1 MSRWHY
7 FKIEMIQ
14 IYCDIKC
21 GIWNGPIGACIV
33 YRIKMYVNKWY
44 IGEIYQFN
52 TNGNWSHDKKQNIGE
67 YNLFNLP
74 HYDEYDGIIFDCTN
88 MTDQDQLE
96 LIIEKLKN
104 LDIPVVSIGYYVD
117 GLYYVGNDNKKLF
130 RLRRKICCTQNRE
143 YRACERSNSVGNKAW
158 FTTNYRTRKKL
169 STFWRKN

>member
-1 MSRWHY
+1 M
-7 FKIEMIQ
+7 
-14 IYCDIKC
+14 
-21 GIWNGPIGACIV
+21 
-33 YRIKMYVNKWY
+33 
-44 IGEIYQFN
+44 YQFN

-130 RLRRKICCTQNRE
+130 RQIIDHMYNVHGCRNFVFAGGPIYSYE
-143 YRACERSNSVGNKAW
+143 NKA
-158 FTTNYRTRKKL
+158 
-169 STFWRKN
+169 